1 MTEAMQRGAEVWHG
15 SVCGVEGMFLQ
26 DCCLPVRG
34 EVGPHEIDLQAIA
47 TAGCVF
53 HWLHIFL
60 KNTSAPS
67 VGESP
72 LTGRRNY
79 LVNFLGFCS
88 NGGWLFSPLC
98 L

>member
-1 MTEAMQRGAEVWHG
+1 MG
-15 SVCGVEGMFLQ
+15 VCVEGKFLQ

-34 EVGPHEIDLQAIA
+34 EVGLHNDPL
-47 TAGCVF
+47 TGSSYGGVFF
-53 HWLHIFL
+53 HWLHTFL

-79 LVNFLGFCS
+79 LIIF
-88 NGGWLFSPLC
+88 
-98 L
+98 